1 MWTFAA
7 NLQTEEEMK
16 ESYQLRSHGNK
27 IFEAINGAVNSLD
40 NLDVMNVRLNKLGL
54 RHQSYGAQAEHYWVT
69 K

>member
-1 MWTFAA
+1 MWKFAA

-40 NLDVMNVRLNKLGL
+40 NLDTMNAGLSKLGS
-54 RHQSYGAQAEHYWVT
+54 RHQSYGAKAEQYWVI